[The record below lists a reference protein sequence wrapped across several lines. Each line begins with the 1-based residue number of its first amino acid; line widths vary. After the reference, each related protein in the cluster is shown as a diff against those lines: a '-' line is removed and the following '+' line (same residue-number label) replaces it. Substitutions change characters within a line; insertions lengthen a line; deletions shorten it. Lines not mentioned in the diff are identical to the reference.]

1 MRHSYEEIDHILRP
15 LGAVLAREADV
26 ILDLRDLLVS
36 QGHPGKC
43 VRCFFRLFE
52 AAGPEAQPRLAPLK
66 AWLEKNVEISVRT
79 DDKELETLP
88 FTLNRNEDLESFCLR
103 SIDHI
108 RMDRGYDASR
118 LQLAFRYKALA
129 A

>member
-1 MRHSYEEIDHILRP
+1 M
-15 LGAVLAREADV
+15 LAREADV
-26 ILDLRDLLVS
+26 ILDLRELLTR

-52 AAGPEAQPRLAPLK
+52 AAGTEMQPKLAPLQ
-66 AWLEKNVEISVRT
+66 AWLEKHVEISVRS
-79 DDKELETLP
+79 KGEELETLP
-88 FTLNRNEDLESFCLR
+88 FALGKNDDLESFCLR
-103 SIDHI
+103 SIEHV
-108 RMDRGYDASR
+108 RMDRGYKSDR